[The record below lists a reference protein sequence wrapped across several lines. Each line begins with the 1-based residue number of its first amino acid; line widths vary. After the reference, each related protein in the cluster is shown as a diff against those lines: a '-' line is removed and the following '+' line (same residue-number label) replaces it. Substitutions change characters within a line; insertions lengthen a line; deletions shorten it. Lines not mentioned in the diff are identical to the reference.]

1 MMIEKMPALVGS
13 KAVSVTGKLA
23 MVQLLESAEA

>member
-1 MMIEKMPALVGS
+1 MMIEKMPGLVGS